1 MTAVRPA
8 SCPFCKGTV
17 SSDIVQFGGNCP
29 HCLLEIPGEEAP
41 TDPGLVARN
50 KLAAEKAAKEKAART
65 KNMRYAALF
74 SLFVCAA
81 GVMMFVQAQNEKAA
95 RTYEMPD
102 DLFMPPLQEAAAP
115 VAPAAGQPAA
125 GQPASQGPDRPK
137 VKPGL
142 ANAGSGLDAGPDV
155 SALPSTAAAGVASAS
170 ASGPKHAS
178 GDAAGA
184 DVAIAMNTASNV
196 SLSIDPAPAI
206 VTTSSGPLSDEGEI
220 FSMIKQVMSR
230 YNPQVQ
236 ACYNSRLKQNP
247 ELAGAWKLSFSVA
260 KDGTVRGTTVASAG
274 SNKDAELEAC
284 MVKTVSAWKFAP
296 IAYEQPVTKTV
307 RFGSSGY

>member
-1 MTAVRPA
+1 MTAPRPA
-8 SCPFCKGTV
+8 TCPFCKGTV
-17 SSDIVQFGGNCP
+17 SADIVQFGGNCP

-50 KLAAEKAAKEKAART
+50 KLAAEKALKDKAERT

-81 GVMMFVQAQNEKAA
+81 GVMAFVQAQNEKAS
-95 RTYEMPD
+95 RTYEMPE
-102 DLFMPPLQEAAAP
+102 DLFMPPLKEAAAP
-115 VAPAAGQPAA
+115 VTPAPGQPAPAGQPAA
-125 GQPASQGPDRPK
+125 AGTAPRT
-137 VKPGL
+137 KPGL
-142 ANAGSGLDAGPDV
+142 AGVSGGLDAGPDL
-155 SALPSTAAAGVASAS
+155 SALPSTATPAAVASAS
-170 ASGPKHAS
+170 SGPKRAS
-178 GDAAGA
+178 GDAAGP

-196 SLSIDPAPAI
+196 SLSIDPAPVL
-206 VTTSSGPLSDEGEI
+206 VTAGSGPLSDEAEI
-220 FSMIKQVMSR
+220 FAMIKQVMGR

-247 ELAGAWKLSFSVA
+247 ELAGAWKLSFSVG
-260 KDGTVRGTTVASAG
+260 KDGTVRGTSVAGVGSA
-274 SNKDAELEAC
+274 KDGELESC
-284 MVKTVSAWKFAP
+284 MVKTVAAWKFAP